1 MDFRKYFEDK
11 IREEAPAHIMLKIC
25 WLNNDLMRQFEVI
38 YKEWI
43 ETLAAFSFDQSAT
56 NTTGFKNANNDM
68 IKMLALLHSEYPQAT
83 LHDCEESKEGSNT
96 VILGKTVL
104 GTFKS

>member
-1 MDFRKYFEDK
+1 
-11 IREEAPAHIMLKIC
+11 
-25 WLNNDLMRQFEVI
+25 MRQFEVI